1 MEAIVQ
7 MVELMMLSGL
17 PCFRGTARALRHTP
31 LWVPAHPMGVG
42 RVVGE
47 ETLTRLRHRFQPQLT
62 DREAAAFMLERVR
75 ESHNNYRTNLYDAF
89 QKRQNG
95 IPY

>member
-1 MEAIVQ
+1 
-7 MVELMMLSGL
+7 
-17 PCFRGTARALRHTP
+17 
-31 LWVPAHPMGVG
+31 MG
-42 RVVGE
+42 VGE
-47 ETLTRLRHRFQPQLT
+47 ETLARLRHRFQPQLT

-75 ESHNNYRTNLYDAF
+75 ESHNNYRTTLYDAF